1 MVNLLEE
8 DMVCRDFQIYLT
20 KEYLCFFPASM
31 LQDGCADHTLE
42 CGLQKKK
49 RGPKEGKH
57 LAQGFPADYGSLLVL
72 VILSFSI
79 DLVCNLLLQT

>member
-8 DMVCRDFQIYLT
+8 DTVCRDFQIYLT
-20 KEYLCFFPASM
+20 KEYLFFFFSASM

-49 RGPKEGKH
+49 GGPKEGKH
-57 LAQGFPADYGSLLVL
+57 LAQGFPADYGSLLLL
-72 VILSFSI
+72 VITEF
-79 DLVCNLLLQT
+79 QY

>member
-8 DMVCRDFQIYLT
+8 DTVCRDFQIYLT
-20 KEYLCFFPASM
+20 KEYLFFFSASM

-49 RGPKEGKH
+49 GEPKEGKH
-57 LAQGFPADYGSLLVL
+57 LAQGFPADYGSLLL
-72 VILSFSI
+72 VILSFST
-79 DLVCNLLLQT
+79 DLICNLLLQT

>member
-8 DMVCRDFQIYLT
+8 DTVCRDFQIYLT
-20 KEYLCFFPASM
+20 KEHLFFFFPVST

-49 RGPKEGKH
+49 RGPKEGKRFV
-57 LAQGFPADYGSLLVL
+57 QADYGSLLLL

-79 DLVCNLLLQT
+79 DLICNLLLQT

>member
-8 DMVCRDFQIYLT
+8 DTVCRDFQIYLT
-20 KEYLCFFPASM
+20 KEYLFFSPVSM
-31 LQDGCADHTLE
+31 LQDGCAAHTLE

-57 LAQGFPADYGSLLVL
+57 LAQGFPADYGSLLLL
-72 VILSFSI
+72 VILSFRI
-79 DLVCNLLLQT
+79 DLICNLLLQT